1 MTHPDLAYEQAKNE
15 EYLEKLEKK
24 LKPNPRAA
32 VDRNVIWIDGADHL
46 QKVVGTLHPL
56 IGRVG
61 LDSEDEDLGRSFYIG
76 PRRFDHDGIRV
87 ISWAAP
93 RARDIWFQPDPDA
106 SEIAAHVVVRRMF
119 SLRVE
124 KITDLDDEIVREV
137 ATSPFTAAEITVPA
151 PPGGTSRR
159 RAVIPAR
166 APPAGQ
172 GSKPLREESLELPAT
187 GTPQVPQ
194 MPSSAAQCQH
204 PPKPLDDVLKRG
216 MRAPEIVLKRLS
228 APRSDRLASVLP
240 TLQPDQHRLVS
251 WPHDEPLIVQGHPGT
266 GKTIVATYRAAYLV
280 NPALYEDEG
289 PLAGRRGL
297 RILLVGPTD
306 AYVQYVSE
314 IIWPLNE
321 GGLIRLTHLE
331 RLLGDATLVKGQWGG
346 GIGGRYSDVDA
357 KARGLAEQAARIARA
372 NSQITEGKGSALA
385 NIKVIYDLI
394 RSNGTTQKRISSDD
408 AQIGW
413 MKELPGFDRAFK
425 VRRYL
430 PLMAQCRIAYKRI
443 PDKDKYD
450 HIIVDEAQDVSPI
463 EWNVLDQ
470 YLARDGQWSV
480 VGDMNQRRSDT
491 TYGSWQEIADHLGL
505 GDGDSAFDVQTM
517 RQGYRSTD
525 PILRFADKLLPKTQ
539 GGGRSIQTDGP
550 DVILERVRTAGQLLP
565 KVVELAADLSAKHS
579 EGTTAIITVD
589 PGAVMQELGKH
600 GWRKSG
606 REAIVWSKDGLQ
618 VRLYHPE
625 KARGLEFDA
634 VVVVE
639 PGAFPENVGREA
651 QLYTSLTRANR
662 ELAVVWHAAL
672 PDKLRR
678 LGRILSGHSLSWA
691 ALSWPTATSR
701 PAESRLIPVPSH
713 LLPEASWPDDT
724 QAAREHLPAALSRP
738 PNGLPLTRAVFW
750 RAVFWALA
758 QGAAL

>member
-1 MTHPDLAYEQAKNE
+1 MNHPDLPYEQAKNK
-15 EYLEKLEKK
+15 EYLDKLEKK
-24 LKPNPRAA
+24 LGPNPQAA
-32 VDRNVIWIDGADHL
+32 VDRNVIWIDGAAHL

-76 PRRFDHDGIRV
+76 PRYFDHDGIRV

-93 RARDIWFQPDPDA
+93 AAKDIWFQPDPNA

-119 SLRVE
+119 SLRLDN
-124 KITDLDDEIVREV
+124 ISDLDDEIVREV

-151 PPGGTSRR
+151 PANGTSRR
-159 RAVIPAR
+159 RAVTP
-166 APPAGQ
+166 APPAPTEERP
-172 GSKPLREESLELPAT
+172 KPLREQPLELPDA
-187 GTPQVPQ
+187 GIPLAPQ
-194 MPSSAAQCQH
+194 AANFPAQRQH
-204 PPKPLDDVLKRG
+204 PPKPLGDGQTRE

-228 APRSDRLASVLP
+228 APRSDRLTSVLP

-289 PLAGRRGL
+289 PLTGRRGL

-306 AYVQYVSE
+306 AYVEHVSE
-314 IIWPLNE
+314 IIGPLNE
-321 GGLIRLTHLE
+321 RRLIRLTHLE
-331 RLLGDATLVKGQWGG
+331 QLLGDTTLARNQWGG

-357 KARGLAEQAARIARA
+357 KARGLADQAARIARA
-372 NSQITEGKGSALA
+372 NSLITDRESSALA
-385 NIKVIYDLI
+385 NIKVIYNLI
-394 RSNGTTQKRISSDD
+394 RSNGTTKTRISSDE
-408 AQIGW
+408 AKIGW
-413 MKELPGFDRAFK
+413 MNELPDFDKAFK
-425 VRRYL
+425 MRRYL
-430 PLMAQCRIAYKRI
+430 PLMAQCRIAYRPI
-443 PDKDKYD
+443 PGNDKYD
-450 HIIVDEAQDVSPI
+450 HIIIDEAQDVSPI

-470 YLARDGQWSV
+470 YLARDGQWTL

-491 TYGSWQEIADHLGL
+491 TYGSWQEIADHLAL
-505 GDGDSAFDVQTM
+505 GDGDSAFDVQIM
-517 RQGYRSTD
+517 WRGYRSTN
-525 PILRFADKLLPKTQ
+525 PVLRSADKLLPASQ
-539 GGGRSIQTDGP
+539 RGGQSIQTDGAP
-550 DVILERVRTAGQLLP
+550 VILRSVRTARQLMP

-579 EGTTAIITVD
+579 EGTTAIITMD
-589 PGAVMQELGKH
+589 PGAVMQELGKL

-606 REAIVWSKDGLQ
+606 LGAFVWSKDGLQ

-639 PGAFPENVGREA
+639 PGAFPENVGRQA

-662 ELAVVWHAAL
+662 ELAVVWQGAL

-678 LGRILSGHSLSWA
+678 L
-691 ALSWPTATSR
+691 SR
-701 PAESRLIPVPSH
+701 
-713 LLPEASWPDDT
+713 
-724 QAAREHLPAALSRP
+724 
-738 PNGLPLTRAVFW
+738 G
-750 RAVFWALA
+750 
-758 QGAAL
+758 